1 MSLSNAK
8 VQLTKNFSVVLL
20 LLALFLSLA
29 GAWSIIR
36 LNRTIVDAV
45 PVAVAKVDI
54 EPHTVIT
61 PDMLEM
67 QEIARKLA
75 KKGMLAGIEAAA
87 GKINRT
93 YIPAGT
99 PLYAQQLSLPGDNTL
114 ATNLTDHN
122 IPELRAKSIP
132 VDPLFGLNGRVK
144 PGDRVDLIGA
154 MRVPLKGQQTL
165 IAHTFAKNIEVLE
178 IMGDQAS
185 MKGIIVAVD
194 PQQAQDMDFVSRN
207 GGTIG
212 ISLRPYKSSDTETLP
227 TTPES
232 FVQKF
237 IEAPRGSSSTGVE
250 RGGSTD

>member
-1 MSLSNAK
+1 MSLSSAK
-8 VQLTKNFSVVLL
+8 AQLTKNFSAVLL
-20 LLALFLSLA
+20 LLALILSLA
-29 GAWSIIR
+29 GAWSIISI
-36 LNRTIVDAV
+36 NRTIVDAV
-45 PVAVAKVDI
+45 PVVTAKVEI

-61 PDMLEM
+61 PDMLEV

-75 KKGMLAGIEAAA
+75 RKGMMVELNAVS

-93 YIPAGT
+93 FIPAGT
-99 PLYAQQLSLPGDNTL
+99 PIYTQQLALPGDNTL
-114 ATNLTDHN
+114 ATNLTEHE

-132 VDPLFGLNGRVK
+132 VDPLFGLNGRIK

-154 MRVPLKGQQTL
+154 MRVPLKGQQTF
-165 IAHTFAKNIEVLE
+165 IAQTFAKDVEVLE
-178 IMGDQAS
+178 IMGESED
-185 MKGIIVAVD
+185 MEGIIVAVD

-212 ISLRPYKSSDTETLP
+212 ISLRPYISSDTETLP

-237 IEAPRGSSSTGVE
+237 IEAPRENTIETGGE
-250 RGGSTD
+250 LN